1 MKLKNTKQVN
11 KRLTR
16 MVVMKKFFQK
26 AGYLVVKT
34 GQYLCIFHCVTNYCV
49 SAVKVSTVFG
59 SRSEKT
65 CLRGF

>member
-11 KRLTR
+11 NRLTR
-16 MVVMKKFFQK
+16 MVMKKFFQK

-49 SAVKVSTVFG
+49 SAVKVSKVFG
-59 SRSEKT
+59 VSTFLHRF
-65 CLRGF
+65 R